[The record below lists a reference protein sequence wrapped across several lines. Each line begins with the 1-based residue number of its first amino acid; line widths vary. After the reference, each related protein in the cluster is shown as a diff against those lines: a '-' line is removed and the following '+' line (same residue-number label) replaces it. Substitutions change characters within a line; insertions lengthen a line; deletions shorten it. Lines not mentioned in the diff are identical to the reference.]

1 MAMYN
6 RRLVEYTADEE
17 IHSFGNGGVENV
29 NRIWLNGRQLM
40 TLQNFA
46 MGTPAPPTAES
57 NWHNIFRR
65 LYSATE

>member
-1 MAMYN
+1 MYN

-17 IHSFGNGGVENV
+17 IHSFGHGGVENV

-40 TLQNFA
+40 TLQNFT

-65 LYSATE
+65 LYSAAE